1 MVKIDELV
9 LTRNHST
16 LPSAEF
22 ENILTVI
29 KTINRSLILEDV
41 MKLVLDN
48 AIHIAK
54 AERGFL
60 MLGTDARSLHSVL
73 ARDAHGAMLDDVS
86 HKISDSIVRDVFQ
99 TGESIC
105 VEHAQ
110 HDELYDQR
118 SSILYLSL
126 ETILCSPLIVRE
138 ETIGVIYVDSR
149 HIQPV
154 NRDEIINLFE
164 ILAGQAAISIKNA
177 QLYDRVNTAFEELQ
191 KANDVMVKLDRMA
204 IKGEM
209 AAEISHELKNLFNIA
224 LLQLDSLE
232 RSFMKYS
239 PDMALQRIHETNES
253 VKKISV
259 FARNLVETSSLQT
272 TKSIGNFNKAV
283 SGIVQLVEALS
294 KYRDASI
301 TLTLDDSLPLMKF
314 DQQQISQLLLN
325 LFNNAVEA
333 HPETTLQLTTTYQ
346 REKDRVRLTLTDT
359 GPGIREDLLLKMF
372 QEKFSTKSDGHGY
385 GLPICKKIVENHDG
399 AINVSSCLGKGTTF
413 TIDLPIDGI

>member
-9 LTRNHST
+9 LARNHST
-16 LPSAEF
+16 LTSADF

-29 KTINRSLILEDV
+29 KIINRSLILEDV

-48 AIHIAK
+48 AIHISK

-60 MLGTDARSLHSVL
+60 ILGTDTQTLHSVL
-73 ARDAHGAMLDDVS
+73 ARDAHGATLDEIS
-86 HKISDSIVRDVFQ
+86 HKLSDSIVRDVFQ

-118 SSILYLSL
+118 SSILNLSL

-164 ILAGQAAISIKNA
+164 ILAGQAAVSIKNA

-239 PDMALQRIHETNES
+239 PEMALQRIRETHES

-283 SGIVQLVEALS
+283 SGIVQLVGALS
-294 KYRDASI
+294 KYHDASI
-301 TLTLDDSLPLMKF
+301 TLILDDSLPLMKF
-314 DQQQISQLLLN
+314 DQQQMSQLLLN
-325 LFNNAVEA
+325 LLNNAVEA
-333 HPETTLQLTTTYQ
+333 RPETTLQLTTTYQ
-346 REKDRVRLTLTDT
+346 REKDRVRLTLTDN
-359 GPGIREDLLLKMF
+359 GPGIREALLMKMF

-399 AINVSSCLGKGTTF
+399 VITVSSCLDKGTTF

>member
-1 MVKIDELV
+1 MVKVDELV
-9 LTRNHST
+9 LALNHSA
-16 LPSAEF
+16 LPAAEF

-48 AIHIAK
+48 AIHIAH

-60 MLGTDARSLHSVL
+60 ILGTDILSLHSVL
-73 ARDAHGAMLDDVS
+73 ARDVHGTTLDDVN

-99 TGESIC
+99 TGESVC

-110 HDELYDQR
+110 HDEQYDQR
-118 SSILYLSL
+118 SSILNLSL
-126 ETILCSPLIVRE
+126 ETILCSPLIVRD

-154 NRDEIINLFE
+154 NRDEILNLFE

-232 RSFMKYS
+232 RSFANNS
-239 PDMALQRIHETNES
+239 PEMALQRIRETNES
-253 VKKISV
+253 VKKISI
-259 FARNLVETSSLQT
+259 FAQNLVETSSLQT
-272 TKSIGNFNKAV
+272 TKSIGNFNKTIA
-283 SGIVQLVEALS
+283 GIVQLVKALS
-294 KYRDASI
+294 KYKEASF
-301 TLTLDDSLPLMKF
+301 TLTFDDNLPLMKF

-325 LFNNAVEA
+325 LLNNAVEA
-333 HPETTLQLTTTYQ
+333 LPESSIQLTTVYQ
-346 REKDRVRLTLTDT
+346 HEKGRIRLTIVDN
-359 GPGIREDLLLKMF
+359 GPGIREDLVMKMF

-385 GLPICKKIVENHDG
+385 GLPICRKIVENHG
-399 AINVSSCLGKGTTF
+399 GVINVSSCLGGGTTF
-413 TIDLPIDGI
+413 TIDIPVNGI